1 MFRLS
6 VEVMTNET
14 PDAQLEGHIREF
26 LAALNERL
34 ERDRFVEQR
43 MAHVARPAPLDVEDI
58 RRYISEFRA
67 VLVDAIGDKYER
79 IATHG
84 PAISMST

>member
-58 RRYISEFRA
+58 RRYISEFS
-67 VLVDAIGDKYER
+67 LNPP
-79 IATHG
+79 TN
-84 PAISMST
+84 